1 MESLFQDAVAPFTR
15 FIETHAH
22 WAGPVVF
29 AICFLESLALVSA
42 IVPATVL
49 LIGIGSL
56 ATAGVLD
63 LFTLSAW
70 GAIGAGLG
78 FWASYEG
85 GKRYARQ
92 IEALPWL
99 ARRPE
104 LLAKGHGFFERWG
117 AMAIFVGRF
126 VGPARVVVPM
136 MAGTMGVEGRRFH
149 LANWASAVVWAPML
163 LAPTTIAARLTAW
176 LESLPPELRTTVSL
190 SIIVAIVLGL
200 RALRRRG

>member
-1 MESLFQDAVAPFTR
+1 
-15 FIETHAH
+15 
-22 WAGPVVF
+22 
-29 AICFLESLALVSA
+29 
-42 IVPATVL
+42 VL

-63 LFTLSAW
+63 LATLSAW

-78 FWASYEG
+78 FWVSYEG

-117 AMAIFVGRF
+117 AMAVFVGRF

-163 LAPTTIAARLTAW
+163 LAPTTIAARLTEW

-190 SIIVAIVLGL
+190 SIIAAIVIGL

>member
-1 MESLFQDAVAPFTR
+1 M
-15 FIETHAH
+15 
-22 WAGPVVF
+22 
-29 AICFLESLALVSA
+29 SA

-49 LIGIGSL
+49 LVGIGSL

-70 GAIGAGLG
+70 GVVGAGLG

-85 GKRYARQ
+85 GRRYARE

-99 ARRPE
+99 ARRPDWI
-104 LLAKGHGFFERWG
+104 ARGHGFFERWG

-136 MAGTMGVEGRRFH
+136 MAGTMGVDSRRFH
-149 LANWASAVVWAPML
+149 IANWASALVWAPLL
-163 LAPTTIAARLTAW
+163 LAPTAIAAWLTAW
-176 LESLPPELRTTVSL
+176 LEQLPPGLRTTVSL
-190 SIIVAIVLGL
+190 SIVVAIVLGL
-200 RALRRRG
+200 RALRSRG

>member
-1 MESLFQDAVAPFTR
+1 MESLLLEAVAPLTR
-15 FIETHAH
+15 LVEAHAR

-29 AICFLESLALVSA
+29 AICFLESLAIVSA

-49 LIGIGSL
+49 LVGIGSL

-70 GAIGAGLG
+70 GVVGAGLG

-85 GKRYARQ
+85 GRRYARE

-99 ARRPE
+99 ARRPDWI
-104 LLAKGHGFFERWG
+104 ARGHGFFERWG

-136 MAGTMGVEGRRFH
+136 MAGTMGVDSRRFH
-149 LANWASAVVWAPML
+149 IANWASALVWAPLL
-163 LAPTTIAARLTAW
+163 LAPTAIAAWLTAW
-176 LESLPPELRTTVSL
+176 LEQLPPGLRTTVSL
-190 SIIVAIVLGL
+190 SIVVAIVLGL
-200 RALRRRG
+200 RALRSRG